1 MTNSP
6 PPDPRSSQTNPLG
19 FDEFI
24 GIFVAFTTIGAIL
37 FWALSHRNEG
47 FNLTSIVEPSPSP
60 AVQSTTPT
68 PGATASPTLVSPVPT
83 VAPTES
89 PEVLTPVPS
98 RTTVG
103 PRIPAVIPL
112 RTTTTPAKPKE
123 PPKPAPTQPIT
134 QPIKFL
140 DVPDDFWARPY
151 IDALS
156 ARSIIT
162 GFAGKYFR
170 PTQPVTRAEF
180 ATLLQEA
187 FNINPPQIAANKFK
201 DVPSDFWATP
211 AIDLATKSRFLKGYP
226 GDVFRPEQEISRAQ
240 ALVALASGLNLATK
254 SSPTQTLQS
263 YQDAAQ
269 IPKYAT
275 EKIAAATEAGL
286 VVNHPNPK
294 LLNPNGAATRAEVA
308 AIIYQALVRSGR
320 VEPIQSQYT
329 VKVNP

>member
-24 GIFVAFTTIGAIL
+24 GIFVAFTTIGSIL
-37 FWALSHRNEG
+37 FWTLSQRNEG
-47 FNLTSIVEPSPSP
+47 FNLTSILDPSPSP
-60 AVQSTTPT
+60 AVQSITPT
-68 PGATASPTLVSPVPT
+68 PGATASPTLVSPVPA
-83 VAPTES
+83 VVPTS
-89 PEVLTPVPS
+89 PEVLTPIPS
-98 RTTVG
+98 QTTVG
-103 PRIPAVIPL
+103 QRIPAVIPF
-112 RTTTTPAKPKE
+112 RTTTPATPYSS
-123 PPKPAPTQPIT
+123 PTPAPNPIT
-134 QPIKFL
+134 QPINFL
-140 DVPDDFWARPY
+140 DVPDDFWARPF
-151 IDALS
+151 INALS
-156 ARSIIT
+156 ARGIIT

-170 PTQPVTRAEF
+170 PSQPVTRAEF
-180 ATLLQEA
+180 ATLLQET
-187 FNINPPQIAANKFK
+187 FNRNPTQIAANKFK

-211 AIDLATKSRFLKGYP
+211 AIDLATKSGFLKGYP

-240 ALVALASGLNLATK
+240 ALVAIASGLNLVTK
-254 SSPTQTLQS
+254 SSADQTLQS

-275 EKIAAATEAGL
+275 DKIAAATEAGL

-308 AIIYQALVRSGR
+308 AIIYQALVRSGK
-320 VEPIQSQYT
+320 VEPIESQYT

>member
-24 GIFVAFTTIGAIL
+24 GIFVAFTTIGGIL
-37 FWALSHRNEG
+37 FWTLSQRNEG
-47 FNLTSIVEPSPSP
+47 FKLTSILDPSPSP

-68 PGATASPTLVSPVPT
+68 PGATASPTLVSPVPI
-83 VAPTES
+83 APTES
-89 PEVLTPVPS
+89 PEVLTSVPS
-98 RTTVG
+98 RTIVG
-103 PRIPAVIPL
+103 QRIPAVIPL
-112 RTTTTPAKPKE
+112 RTTTPATPNE
-123 PPKPAPTQPIT
+123 PPTPAPTQPIT

-187 FNINPPQIAANKFK
+187 FNINPPQIAANEFK

-211 AIDLATKSRFLKGYP
+211 AIDLATKSGYLKGYP

-240 ALVALASGLNLATK
+240 ALVALASGLKLATK
-254 SSPTQTLQS
+254 SSPAQTLQS
-263 YQDAAQ
+263 YQDADQ
-269 IPKYAT
+269 IPNYAT

-294 LLNPNGAATRAEVA
+294 LLNPNGATTRAEVA
-308 AIIYQALVRSGR
+308 AILYQALVRSGR

-329 VKVNP
+329 VNVNP